1 MKEEIKKW
9 ARNVYQ
15 FDYKRNDTSEL
26 FDREVSALMSRR
38 NKKS

>member
-1 MKEEIKKW
+1 MYI
-9 ARNVYQ
+9 NQ

-26 FDREVSALMSRR
+26 SDREVSALMSRW